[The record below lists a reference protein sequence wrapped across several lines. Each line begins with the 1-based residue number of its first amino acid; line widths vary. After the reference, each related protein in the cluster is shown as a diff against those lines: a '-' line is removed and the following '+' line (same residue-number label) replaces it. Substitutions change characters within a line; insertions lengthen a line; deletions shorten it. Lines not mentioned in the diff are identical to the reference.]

1 MPQRNKKQKSRTV
14 YSGTPFLKQPKAQTD
29 KAAEL
34 TPEEIAKLKADF
46 IASLNEWANAK
57 PKPSA

>member
-1 MPQRNKKQKSRTV
+1 MPPPNKRQKPRTV
-14 YSGTPFLKQPKAQTD
+14 YSGAPFLQQPKAQTD
-29 KAAEL
+29 NAAEL

-46 IASLNEWANAK
+46 IAKLNEWADAK